1 MRRVPRIQRASLW
14 GLLLGV
20 ALSCG
25 GDGPP
30 GVRDARL
37 PVPAG
42 DRAAV
47 YLTVVD
53 AGGTGD
59 RLVSAAS
66 DVAEG
71 AMLHETRH
79 REGRVGMAPVEA
91 FEVPPGGE
99 LVLRPGDGHVMLHG
113 LRRELAPG
121 DRVGLELVFEKAGRI
136 RVEVPVVE
144 AAEASRP

>member
-1 MRRVPRIQRASLW
+1 MRCTPRGVFGVLSL
-14 GLLLGV
+14 
-20 ALSCG
+20 ALAVGCG
-25 GDGPP
+25 GHGAPLE
-30 GVRDARL
+30 VRDARL
-37 PVPAG
+37 PAPAG
-42 DRAAV
+42 DQAAV

-53 AGGTGD
+53 AGGSGD
-59 RLVSAAS
+59 RLVGAAS
-66 DVAEG
+66 DVAGG

-79 REGRVGMAPVEA
+79 REGRMGMTPVEA
-91 FEVPPGGE
+91 FEVPPGGA
-99 LVLRPGDGHVMLHG
+99 LVLRPGGGHVMLHG